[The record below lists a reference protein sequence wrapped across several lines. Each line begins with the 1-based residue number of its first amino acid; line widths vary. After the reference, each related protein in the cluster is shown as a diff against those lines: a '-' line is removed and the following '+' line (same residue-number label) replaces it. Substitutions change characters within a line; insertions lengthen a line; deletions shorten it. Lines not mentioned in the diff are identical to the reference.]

1 MFVYILMYVLLQDN
15 VIISLL
21 KWHSFLL
28 GKFSDP
34 YSPKHE
40 EEHPRKHNTPW
51 IAPITQKFCCSIRV
65 AISFLQDYKF
75 TKIHPQQWGLV

>member
-1 MFVYILMYVLLQDN
+1 MFVYILMWVLLQDN

-40 EEHPRKHNTPW
+40 EEHPRKHNTPV
-51 IAPITQKFCCSIRV
+51 PELRPSLK
-65 AISFLQDYKF
+65 SFAALLEWQ
-75 TKIHPQQWGLV
+75 